1 MAECPKYKIDSNDT
15 GLRFAVEE
23 CLKQLPATGVVWK
36 AQEPDSYGDF
46 GSTTTTVARNP
57 INPTRQRKKGVVT
70 DKDAVA
76 SYTTDLTNNN
86 HQELLQGFMFAAARH
101 KATTVPVGLPA
112 VPVTAVSATTGY
124 AMATVTAATF
134 ATGMLVLA
142 SGFSNEANNGLK
154 VVGVNTAGN
163 VMVAGLVAEAS
174 PPAGASVQCVGR
186 EGGAFNIT
194 VSGSVVKMTGTA
206 LNTYGV
212 IPGEWVVIG
221 GDDVNSSFVNNKGF
235 ARVDAISA
243 TEWTFGKT
251 SWTPQ
256 AETGTGKT
264 IRVFTGVVIRN
275 EDDPNLI
282 KRYSYQFERTLGND
296 ADGVMG
302 QYVEGAVSNEFT
314 LTVEN
319 ADKVTMELGYVGCD
333 SVARSGLQGLKAGT
347 RPPLI
352 SADAINS
359 SSNVKRLAFGIH
371 GDVKPLFAFATDM
384 ELTIAN
390 NASGAKAI
398 GTLGNFDVNVGTF
411 DVGGSVTAYFQDV
424 RALNA
429 VNDNADVTMDLI
441 MASNNTAMAF
451 DIPLL
456 ALGNGM
462 LAVEKDQAITVPL
475 DNVAGESVFGH
486 TLLYVFFP
494 YIPSYI

>member
-1 MAECPKYKIDSNDT
+1 MAECPNFKIDSNDT

-23 CLKQLPATGVVWK
+23 CLKQLPATGVIWK

-70 DKDAVA
+70 DKDASA
-76 SYTTDLTNNN
+76 SFTTDLTNNN
-86 HQELLQGFMFAAARH
+86 HQELLQGFMFAAARER
-101 KATTVPVGLPA
+101 ATTVPVGLPV
-112 VPVTAVSATTGY
+112 VPVTGVAAATGY
-124 AMATVTAATF
+124 SMAAGTASKF
-134 ATGMLVLA
+134 PVGMLVLA
-142 SGFSNEANNGLK
+142 SGFNVAANNGFK
-154 VVGVNTAGN
+154 VVTGGAAGS
-163 VMVAGLVAEAS
+163 VLVAGAATEGS
-174 PPAGASVQCVGR
+174 PPAGASLQCVGF
-186 EGGAFNIT
+186 EGGAFSI
-194 VSGSVVKMTGTA
+194 VMAGSVAKLVGTA
-206 LNTYGV
+206 MNTYGV
-212 IPGEWVVIG
+212 IPGEWVCIG
-221 GDDVNSSFVNNKGF
+221 GDAADTSFVNNKGF
-235 ARVDAISA
+235 ARIDAISA
-243 TEWTFGKT
+243 TEWTLGKT
-251 SWTPQ
+251 SWTPV
-256 AETGTGKT
+256 AEAGTGKK
-264 IRVFTGVVIRN
+264 IHLYTGVVIRN
-275 EDDPNLI
+275 EDDPSKI
-282 KRYSYQFERTLGND
+282 KRFSYQFERTLGND
-296 ADGVMG
+296 ADGVMS
-302 QYVEGAVSNEFT
+302 QYVEGAVANEFT

-319 ADKVTMELGYVGCD
+319 ADKVTMELGYVACD
-333 SVARSGLQGLKAGT
+333 SVARSGLQGLKSGT

>member
-1 MAECPKYKIDSNDT
+1 MAECPKFKIDSNDT
-15 GLRFAVEE
+15 GLRFAAEE
-23 CLKQLPATGVVWK
+23 CLKQLPLSGVVWK

-46 GSTTTTVARNP
+46 GATTTTVARNP

-70 DKDAVA
+70 DKDASA

-112 VPVTAVSATTGY
+112 VPVTAVSVGTGY
-124 AMATVTAATF
+124 AVEAVTAATF
-134 ATGMLVLA
+134 KVGMLVLA
-142 SGFSNEANNGLK
+142 SGFTVPANNGLK
-154 VVGVNTAGN
+154 VVTAGTAGN
-163 VMVAGLVAEAS
+163 VMVAGLAIEAL
-174 PPAGASVQCVGR
+174 PPTGASLQCVGQ

-194 VSGSVVKMTGTA
+194 VSGGVVKLTGGGLA
-206 LNTYGV
+206 SLGV
-212 IPGEWVVIG
+212 IPGEWVCIG
-221 GDDVNSSFVNNKGF
+221 GDDANTSFVNNKGF
-235 ARVDAISA
+235 ARVDAISSS
-243 TEWTFGKT
+243 EWTLGKT
-251 SWTPQ
+251 SWTPV
-256 AETGTGKT
+256 AELGTGKT
-264 IRVFTGVVIRN
+264 IHLYTGVVIRN
-275 EDDPNLI
+275 EDDAAKI

-296 ADGVMG
+296 ADGVMS

-314 LTVEN
+314 LTVKN
-319 ADKVTMELGYVGCD
+319 ADKVTMELSYVGCD
-333 SVARSGLQGLKAGT
+333 SIARSGLQGLKAGA

-359 SSNVKRLAFGIH
+359 SSNVRRLAFGIH
-371 GDVKPLFAFATDM
+371 GDAKPLFAYATDM

-398 GTLGNFDVNVGTF
+398 GTLGNFDVSVGSF

-441 MASNNTAMAF
+441 MASNSTAMVF

-475 DNVAGESVFGH
+475 DNVAGESIFGH

-494 YIPSYI
+494 FIPSYI